1 VTQVKICGLT
11 RATDVRLAC
20 ELGASYV
27 GFVFAAASARR
38 IEIGAA
44 RELARAVAPGVGR
57 VGVFV
62 DESYAFIA
70 RAIEEARLDLAQVHR
85 LLRDEDLDAIP
96 VPVMTVSRIG
106 GGAAATPPPE
116 LLSRC
121 RAILFDTA
129 GDAREGGTG
138 RSFDWSLVAGRSLP
152 VPLFLAGGLDPGN
165 VGDAIRRVRPAAVD
179 VSSGVEKEPGVKDP
193 EKMARFFEAVKQADA
208 RAR

>member
-11 RATDVRLAC
+11 EAADVRLAC

-27 GFVFAAASARR
+27 GFVFAEASARR
-38 IEIGAA
+38 VGMEAA
-44 RELARAVAPGVGR
+44 RDLAGAVAPGVAR

-62 DESYAFIA
+62 DESYALIA
-70 RAIEEARLDLAQVHR
+70 RAIEEARLDLVQVHR
-85 LLRDEDLDAIP
+85 LLRDEDLEAIA
-96 VPVMTVSRIG
+96 VPVVAVSRVG
-106 GGAAATPPPE
+106 GSAAATPPPE

-129 GDAREGGTG
+129 GDVSEGGSG
-138 RSFDWSLVAGRSLP
+138 RSFDWGLVAGRSLP

-165 VGDAIRRVRPAAVD
+165 VGDAIRRVRPAGVD
-179 VSSGVEKEPGVKDP
+179 VSSGVENEPGVKDP